1 MRVHIRATEL
11 IVQPNPNGELS
22 NLTED
27 AFSIPANSTILDGWV
42 NVSTGSNGD
51 GGSGT
56 HWNAN
61 SPTLNFSHGTFSDS
75 SISVFDHELTLDVNH
90 TVGRLDDLRTLSMRF
105 QQYSPGG
112 TADVWRMAEP
122 SQFNGA
128 FAMNYS
134 ARQAAGGLIPSLAS
148 DGSLIAATLPE
159 DSVPAGT
166 HAWLSSPKSHSKCS
180 QSMDIEFQSLLS
192 PAPHQQQ
199 DWLIWCMARGVSL
212 DAGQSWHYIEPIG
225 GYNWNISDTGS
236 KWWGGFGVFGGPNAS
251 GWVNTS
257 FDISHLHSINHSS
270 LLHRFVLWTDPTGMV
285 DRPGWYVDDYSF
297 Q

>member
-1 MRVHIRATEL
+1 MDECGGMRTATLLVAIMILAPFAQAVESPYSGNREL

-56 HWNAN
+56 HWNVN

-90 TVGRLDDLRTLSMRF
+90 TVGRIDDLETLSMRF

-122 SQFNGA
+122 SQFNGPL
-128 FAMNYS
+128 
-134 ARQAAGGLIPSLAS
+134 R
-148 DGSLIAATLPE
+148 
-159 DSVPAGT
+159 
-166 HAWLSSPKSHSKCS
+166 
-180 QSMDIEFQSLLS
+180 
-192 PAPHQQQ
+192 
-199 DWLIWCMARGVSL
+199 
-212 DAGQSWHYIEPIG
+212 
-225 GYNWNISDTGS
+225 
-236 KWWGGFGVFGGPNAS
+236 
-251 GWVNTS
+251 
-257 FDISHLHSINHSS
+257 
-270 LLHRFVLWTDPTGMV
+270 
-285 DRPGWYVDDYSF
+285 
-297 Q
+297 